1 MELHLEQFLLDT
13 FLLQPF
19 SKCAPRLALC
29 NYFTVIGCRFRESL
43 SQVLETIS
51 LILWRRYCQIKARR
65 NLSQRGA
72 EARVMSFDTGKP
84 NIVLLLAAS
93 RTWPHFGFLKW
104 KFRFYNF
111 GMGAANNLTALKKKP
126 QLVFKRAALQSVGFT
141 CDLFIWAGPS
151 PAYTHTS
158 LSYALST
165 WCPHTPKIFTMV
177 GSVPS
182 LQSTLCTTDSTS
194 WCTTAPTQTSS

>member
-111 GMGAANNLTALKKKP
+111 GMGAANNLTALKKKLNWRSKE
-126 QLVFKRAALQSVGFT
+126 QHCNRWASLAICLFERARPLHIHIHPFH
-141 CDLFIWAGPS
+141 I
-151 PAYTHTS
+151 H
-158 LSYALST
+158 
-165 WCPHTPKIFTMV
+165 
-177 GSVPS
+177 
-182 LQSTLCTTDSTS
+182 
-194 WCTTAPTQTSS
+194 